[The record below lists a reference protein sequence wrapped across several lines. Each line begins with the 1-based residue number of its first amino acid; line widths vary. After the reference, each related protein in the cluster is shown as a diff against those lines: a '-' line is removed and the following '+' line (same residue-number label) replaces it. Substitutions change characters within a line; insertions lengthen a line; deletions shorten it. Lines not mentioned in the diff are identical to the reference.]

1 MQLVSYRPHSLFL
14 SHSSCITLAVQ
25 EELDVAQLASH
36 LAYFIS
42 PDFFPV
48 PPFLSIYRTS
58 YHALSGTFT
67 HTYYPYFLIP
77 PLSSNVLCRLELV
90 LEIKTLTEK
99 IFHAQEGGEVR
110 SWCARWPCSLRN
122 GNARWGW
129 IKYSG

>member
-1 MQLVSYRPHSLFL
+1 MQLVSNRPHSLFL

-42 PDFFPV
+42 LDFFPV

-58 YHALSGTFT
+58 YHALSGTST

-90 LEIKTLTEK
+90 LDLKTLTEK
-99 IFHAQEGGEVR
+99 IFHVQREERFVLGARGGHVA
-110 SWCARWPCSLRN
+110 CATEM
-122 GNARWGW
+122 
-129 IKYSG
+129 